1 MKLKNIFS
9 ILLLSDKGAISST
22 IDVMFFLVMVSLS
35 TVVLMPVML
44 SSSHNAAVQDVAAY
58 RFDGQLL
65 QSLLDSRVENF
76 EYMVVPSA
84 LSSGVVPSE
93 NSTSICQSN
102 DIFAKQHAGRTFA
115 DLIAECMMFSLRI
128 EDNGTYCHLHP
139 FSEEYSEATERA
151 LEEHLNRRMG
161 GRYNYRLEV
170 NWQPVAGCGP
180 SSQLAVG
187 MVPPARSFRQSVPIS
202 VPYNNALNLADISS
216 PADDFHLGFALSSSQ
231 KELELRSMFE
241 ECILSA
247 ASNSA
252 IFIVEL
258 YYPEESLKEISIGQ
272 KDLTL
277 IVDSLLGSP
286 SSEVDIERSIAV
298 DMFDNAVNVTEN
310 MCLNSTGNFTMLTED
325 NVALIGDQLR
335 KEHANDIYSHLSVEM
350 SDEIN
355 NTVQVMMQTND
366 STTLLELRDKQLCSI
381 LTHVRSPAAEVT
393 LTIW

>member
-76 EYMVVPSA
+76 EYMVVPSE
-84 LSSGVVPSE
+84 LSSCVVPSE
-93 NSTSICQSN
+93 SSASICRSN

-115 DLIAECMMFSLRI
+115 DLIAEGMMFSLRI
-128 EDNGTYCHLHP
+128 EDNGTYCYLHP
-139 FSEEYSEATERA
+139 FGNEYSKATERE
-151 LEEHLNRRMG
+151 LQEYLNRRIG
-161 GRYNYRLEV
+161 GRYNYRLQA

-202 VPYNNALNLADISS
+202 VPYSNALNLADISS
-216 PADDFHLGFALSSSQ
+216 PANDLHLGLALNSSQ
-231 KELELRSMFE
+231 KERELRSMFE

-258 YYPEESLKEISIGQ
+258 YYPEEYLREISIGQ

-277 IVDSLLGSP
+277 MGNSLLGSP

-325 NVALIGDQLR
+325 NVALIGGQLR

-381 LTHVRSPAAEVT
+381 LMHMKPPAAEVT